1 MKQENVY
8 NGVLVVQQ
16 ALTAFSRNLL
26 LGLSQEKLQLEEG
39 ELLINIKNHDLVPE
53 HVLLTKE
60 QKKTLLEKY
69 TVKKLSSL
77 RPPLAG
83 ACAQVRGV
91 VLVGDGD
98 NSSWSHVGAQRPP
111 LLFSKQRTTRTQ
123 GCSQARRH
131 PEPIRHHAQE
141 LRRSGVVRHQP
152 PRTQLNQDPTAKAA
166 VAGVELR
173 LAGVATAKSEPGPS
187 RFAARQLNSGWVV
200 P

>member
-1 MKQENVY
+1 MPPSAAAR
-8 NGVLVVQQ
+8 LS
-16 ALTAFSRNLL
+16 TTPWPWSRESHRGEAPSPPSLPGFCPRVARYGSLL
-26 LGLSQEKLQLEEG
+26 LATLFGL
-39 ELLINIKNHDLVPE
+39 
-53 HVLLTKE
+53 
-60 QKKTLLEKY
+60 
-69 TVKKLSSL
+69 
-77 RPPLAG
+77 RLAG

-91 VLVGDGD
+91 ALVGDGD
-98 NSSWSHVGAQRPP
+98 NSSWSPCRCHVGAQRPP

-141 LRRSGVVRHQP
+141 RRRSGAVRRQP
-152 PRTQLNQDPTAKAA
+152 PRAQLNQDPTAKAA